1 MASFRWTMRSDDD
14 DGRRWMSGWMAS
26 PGRHSRTQ
34 SMHDDRVY
42 RDRDRDVDVNTR
54 RSRDAPRD
62 DRGARKPPPDVS
74 HLTSVK
80 VDNLDYAVTLDDL
93 REAFAEFGAI
103 GDVYMPREHGTGR
116 TRGFGF
122 VRYERREDAEAA
134 VAAMQDVEVLGRAIR
149 CAVAERER
157 GERPAGR
164 YANSNGNSRSYRDD
178 GRDDRRDDRYRR
190 DERSYDRYDDR
201 RYERRYDDRRD
212 DRYDDRGGRSYNDR
226 YDRYDD
232 RRRSYDD
239 RRDTYRDDRR
249 RDGDRRDS
257 RDLYRDDRRR
267 DDAPRHHP
275 YERDSRAPPSSAAE
289 PRDSR

>member
-1 MASFRWTMRSDDD
+1 MHRTRPLASL
-14 DGRRWMSGWMAS
+14 AALANA
-26 PGRHSRTQ
+26 
-34 SMHDDRVY
+34 MHDDRVY
-42 RDRDRDVDVNTR
+42 RERGRERERERDDDIDVDAR
-54 RSRDAPRD
+54 RSRGDAPRD
-62 DRGARKPPPDVS
+62 DRGARKPRPDVS

-80 VDNLDYAVTLDDL
+80 VDNLDYAVTLDDV

-134 VAAMQDVEVLGRAIR
+134 VAAMQDVELRGRAIR
-149 CAVAERER
+149 CAVAERGR

-164 YANSNGNSRSYRDD
+164 YANSNGNSRPYRDG

-190 DERSYDRYDDR
+190 DERSYDDR

-232 RRRSYDD
+232 RRQSYDD

-257 RDLYRDDRRR
+257 RDSYRDDRRR
-267 DDAPRHHP
+267 DNAPRHHP